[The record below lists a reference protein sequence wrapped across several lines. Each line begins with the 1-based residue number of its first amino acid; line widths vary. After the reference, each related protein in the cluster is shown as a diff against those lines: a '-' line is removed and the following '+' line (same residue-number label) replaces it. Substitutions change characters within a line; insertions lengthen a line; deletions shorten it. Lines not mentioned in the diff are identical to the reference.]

1 MIFEQPT
8 TAGSL
13 RMKLTVGKEEVFLA
27 ANPKKM
33 KEGHFLD

>member
-8 TAGSL
+8 PAGSL
-13 RMKLTVGKEEVFLA
+13 RIKLTVGKEEVFLA
-27 ANPKKM
+27 VNPTKM